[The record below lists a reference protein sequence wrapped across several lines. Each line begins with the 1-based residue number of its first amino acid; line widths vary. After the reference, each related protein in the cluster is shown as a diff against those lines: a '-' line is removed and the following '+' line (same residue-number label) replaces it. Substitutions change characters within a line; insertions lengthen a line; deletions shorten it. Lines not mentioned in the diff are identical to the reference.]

1 MRTKSRKYAPLAVL
15 LACPLLTACTP
26 PNAGVTGMTLDAQ
39 GRPTAVVAWCPG
51 KAPDTII
58 ISDVDDGDLDS
69 DRTIILEAPGKFPG
83 RTIQVPVTDPPAGW
97 RATPPSPSL
106 DPNLVYSAY
115 APVTGSD
122 YTARGPRFSLA
133 RLRGN
138 GQILQ
143 QEYDEKTD
151 RDVDIYIG
159 MDELVRR
166 ANEYC

>member
-1 MRTKSRKYAPLAVL
+1 MAVL
-15 LACPLLTACTP
+15 LACPLLTSCAP
-26 PNAGVTGMTLDAQ
+26 PDAGATGMTLDAQ

-58 ISDVDDGDLDS
+58 IAAVDDDS
-69 DRTIILEAPGKFPG
+69 EPRIVLEAPGKFPG
-83 RTIQVPVTDPPAGW
+83 RTIQVPITDPPAGW
-97 RATPPSPSL
+97 RVTPPSPSL
-106 DPNLVYSAY
+106 KPHLVYHAY

-138 GQILQ
+138 GQILRQ
-143 QEYDEKTD
+143 RYDEKTD

-159 MDELVRR
+159 MDELVRT
-166 ANEYC
+166 ANDYC